1 MGKATIRYFAAG
13 SMSSSYEYNRLME
26 NPRPTPEGRLSEIAR
41 RVVNLATA
49 SLFVDMPFLD
59 VALFRLRFDPDMRNV
74 IPSWAT
80 DGREVHYDTNY
91 VLGRYSEKASIVS
104 HDILHVTLHCV
115 FRHMFVHPEVNQ
127 RLWDLSCDIAVEHI
141 ISSLNMSSLDDG
153 RAAMRDA
160 YLGMLDNLPEL
171 MSAEKLYKTLG
182 EAELSEEDF
191 DVFEEAFGVDVH
203 PWYIVENRS
212 SGGMGPERE
221 DDESDDGDAQNGPS
235 SYGGQSEERT
245 NDDAGS
251 GSDDEA
257 PHDEDSPEG
266 EDASGEDQAH
276 SREQLER
283 EWEDAS
289 KSVQTGLETM
299 HGRHGYASQAGTM
312 LQALKA
318 VNRRRYDYRNLLHAF
333 CTWGEQIKI
342 NDEEFDYVYYTY
354 GLDRYGDMPLIEP
367 LEYKDVKKLRDVAI
381 VIDTSGSVRGEAVQR
396 LFERT
401 FDLIMNENNAFKR
414 FRIHLIQCDA
424 QVSDDTVLTT
434 RDDLDRALESMKF
447 KGLGGTDFSPAF
459 DYVDTLVAQGE
470 FVNFKGLIYFTDGR
484 GTYPEHCPA
493 YKSAFV
499 FIEDDY
505 EDIDVPAWA
514 IKIVLTEDEVRRL

>member
-1 MGKATIRYFAAG
+1 MF
-13 SMSSSYEYNRLME
+13 
-26 NPRPTPEGRLSEIAR
+26 EIAR
-41 RVVNLATA
+41 RVVNLSTA

-59 VALFRLRFDPDMRNV
+59 VALFRLDFDPDMRNV

-80 DGREVHYDTNY
+80 DGREVHYSAKY

-115 FRHMFVHPEVNQ
+115 FRHMFVHPNINQ

-141 ISSLNMSSLDDG
+141 IASLNMSSLDDG

-171 MSAEKLYKTLG
+171 MSAEKLYKLLG
-182 EAELSEEDF
+182 EAELSDEDF

-203 PWYIVENRS
+203 PWYIVENRAA
-212 SGGMGPERE
+212 GGVGPDYE
-221 DDESDDGDAQNGPS
+221 DGEADDGNDADGPSLQGEADKDRTGDGADGQPSQGETDEDRTGDDADGALDEEPRDDNRDDGDS
-235 SYGGQSEERT
+235 T
-245 NDDAGS
+245 S
-251 GSDDEA
+251 GD
-257 PHDEDSPEG
+257 
-266 EDASGEDQAH
+266 DQAH

-289 KSVQTGLETM
+289 RSVQTGLETM
-299 HGRHGYASQAGTM
+299 HGRKRYASQAGTM

-318 VNRRRYDYRNLLHAF
+318 VNRKRYDYRDLLHAF
-333 CTWGEQIKI
+333 CTWGEQIRV

-354 GLDRYGDMPLIEP
+354 GLERYGDMPLIEP

-381 VIDTSGSVRGEAVQR
+381 VLDTSGSVRGEAVQR
-396 LFERT
+396 LFERS

-424 QVSDDTVLTT
+424 QVSDDTVLAT
-434 RDDLDRALESMKF
+434 REDLDRALESIQF
-447 KGLGGTDFSPAF
+447 KGLGGTDFSAAF
-459 DYVDTLVAQGE
+459 DYVDALVAQGE
-470 FVNFKGLIYFTDGR
+470 FINFKGLIYFTDGR
-484 GTYPEHCPA
+484 GKYPERCPA

-499 FIEDDY
+499 FIEDDF
-505 EDIDVPAWA
+505 EDVEVPAWA
-514 IKIVLTEDEVRRL
+514 IKIVLTEDEVQQL

>member
-1 MGKATIRYFAAG
+1 
-13 SMSSSYEYNRLME
+13 ME
-26 NPRPTPEGRLSEIAR
+26 TSRPTPEGRLSEIAR

-59 VALFRLRFDPDMRNV
+59 VALFRLKFDPDMRNV

-91 VLGRYSEKASIVS
+91 VLRRYSEKASIVS

-115 FRHMFVHPEVNQ
+115 FRHMFVHPDVNQ
-127 RLWDLSCDIAVEHI
+127 RLWDLSCDIAVEHVI
-141 ISSLNMSSLDDG
+141 ASLNMSSLDDG

-160 YLGMLDNLPEL
+160 YLGMLDDLPDL
-171 MSAEKLYKTLG
+171 MSAEKLYRALG

-191 DVFEEAFGVDVH
+191 EVFEEAFAVDVH

-212 SGGMGPERE
+212 PRGSGPDYE
-221 DDESDDGDAQNGPS
+221 DEDSDDGDAGDGPS
-235 SYGGQSEERT
+235 SKGEQGEGRSNGDTDNNADDQSHQDEV
-245 NDDAGS
+245 NDD
-251 GSDDEA
+251 DD
-257 PHDEDSPEG
+257 
-266 EDASGEDQAH
+266 DASGEDPSY

-333 CTWGEQIKI
+333 CTWGEQITV

-354 GLDRYGDMPLIEP
+354 GLDHYGDMPLVEP
-367 LEYKDVKKLRDVAI
+367 LEYKDVKKLRDIAI
-381 VIDTSGSVRGEAVQR
+381 VLDTSGSVRGEALQR

-414 FRIHLIQCDA
+414 FRIHFIQCDA
-424 QVSDDTVLTT
+424 KVSDDIVLNTCE
-434 RDDLDRALESMKF
+434 DLDRALESIEF
-447 KGLGGTDFSPAF
+447 KGLGGTDFSAAF
-459 DYVDTLVAQGE
+459 DYVDALVAQSE
-470 FVNFKGLIYFTDGR
+470 FINFKGLIYFTDGR
-484 GTYPEHCPA
+484 GSYPERCPA

-505 EDIDVPAWA
+505 EDIEVPAWA